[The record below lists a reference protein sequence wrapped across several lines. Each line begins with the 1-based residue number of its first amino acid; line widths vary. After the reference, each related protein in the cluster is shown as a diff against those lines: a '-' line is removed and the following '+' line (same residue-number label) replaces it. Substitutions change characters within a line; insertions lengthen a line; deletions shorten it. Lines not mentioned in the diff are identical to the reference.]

1 MFKFPKKKIENTKS
15 YAEEYLNTLSK
26 VSTRID
32 YDLINKLSNLLRELY
47 LSKKNIFV
55 CGNGGSASI
64 SNHFICDHFKSAS
77 TNTHLLPKVI
87 SLYQM

>member
-26 VSTRID
+26 VSKRID

-47 LSKKNIFV
+47 LSKKIFL
-55 CGNGGSASI
+55 SAVMEVLHQYQI
-64 SNHFICDHFKSAS
+64 ILF
-77 TNTHLLPKVI
+77 VI
-87 SLYQM
+87 I